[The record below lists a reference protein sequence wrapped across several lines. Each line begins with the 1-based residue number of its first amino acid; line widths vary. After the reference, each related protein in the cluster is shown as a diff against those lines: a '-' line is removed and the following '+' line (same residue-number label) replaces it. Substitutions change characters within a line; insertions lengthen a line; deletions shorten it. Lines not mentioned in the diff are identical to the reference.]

1 MSQSRLKNFHHQIV
15 DAIGSSIVAG
25 EFAEGEQLPTEDQLA
40 QTYGASRLSIREAM
54 KSLASKGLVSIR
66 PRTGTHVQYRQEW
79 NLFDSAV
86 LAWYGNLPSDR
97 KLLEDLMELR
107 QAIEPVAAKLAAKR
121 AQPQEIDAI
130 RNAFS
135 AMEKAENKQSYI
147 DADLLFHDAVIRSS
161 GNQFM
166 IQLGTALSAVWR
178 TSFQAS
184 SDDWGPD
191 PQALALHRALL
202 EAITEKRSASA
213 EQAVLALIRRASSRI
228 EQALDTVAQR

>member
-1 MSQSRLKNFHHQIV
+1 MSQPRLKNFHHQIV
-15 DAIGSSIVAG
+15 DAIGGSIVAG
-25 EFAEGEQLPTEDQLA
+25 DFAEGEQLPTEDQLA

-66 PRTGTHVQYRQEW
+66 PRTGTHVQARQEW
-79 NLFDSAV
+79 NLFDPAV
-86 LAWYGNLPSDR
+86 LAWYGNLPNDR

-121 AQPQEIDAI
+121 ARPQDIDAI
-130 RNAFS
+130 RIAFS
-135 AMEKAENKQSYI
+135 AMEEAKNKQSYI
-147 DADLLFHDAVIRSS
+147 EADLLFHDAVIKSS

-191 PQALALHRALL
+191 PQALALHRTLL
-202 EAITEKRSASA
+202 DAITGKKPAAA
-213 EQAVLALIRRASSRI
+213 EQAVLALIRRAASRI
-228 EQALDTVAQR
+228 EQAMEAVR